1 MAVGITD
8 LRNYFSR
15 KRSRNEESCDQ
26 EELAKVDSASTP
38 EEASVKSKAQQ
49 KKVYK
54 ARLTYRKEWI
64 EKYPWVYCND
74 PQEGM
79 FCKLCQKR
87 GNPPPTARG
96 AWTSRG
102 VKDWNH
108 ATEQLREHS
117 QSKWH
122 RDAIIHARM
131 AEQGEQQSVLQLQC
145 SAVLKQDEERRTKNR
160 MIIMKLLRSV
170 YFLAKNHLP
179 LTTTFDDMIQ
189 LQIENGDE
197 VLKQHVESG
206 PLNAQYTSNYSLVTL
221 LDAIDTWLEK
231 KLVSSLA
238 SNPYFSVLADECE
251 DISTAEELSICSR
264 WITNGKPEEH
274 FVTLLHI
281 TATDS
286 ATISNAI
293 CSYLESKNLD
303 YHKLVGQGYD
313 GAATFAGE
321 HNGVQRRIRAHSA
334 HSIYIHCAC
343 HRLQLASIHA
353 AKKISRG

>member
-1 MAVGITD
+1 M
-8 LRNYFSR
+8 
-15 KRSRNEESCDQ
+15 
-26 EELAKVDSASTP
+26 
-38 EEASVKSKAQQ
+38 
-49 KKVYK
+49 
-54 ARLTYRKEWI
+54 
-64 EKYPWVYCND
+64 
-74 PQEGM
+74 
-79 FCKLCQKR
+79 
-87 GNPPPTARG
+87 
-96 AWTSRG
+96 
-102 VKDWNH
+102 KDWNH
-108 ATEQLREHS
+108 ATEQLREHN

-145 SAVLKQDEERRTKNR
+145 SAVLKQDEERRAKNR

-170 YFLAKNHLP
+170 YFLAKNRLP

-206 PLNAQYTSNYSLVTL
+206 PLNAQYTSNYSVVTL
-221 LDAIDTWLEK
+221 LDAIDTWLDK
-231 KLVSSLA
+231 KFVSSLA
-238 SNPYFSVLADECE
+238 SSPYFSVLADDCE
-251 DISTAEELSICSR
+251 DISTAEELSICCR

-321 HNGVQRRIRAHSA
+321 HNGVQRRIRAHAA

-343 HRLQLASIHA
+343 HRLQLA
-353 AKKISRG
+353 